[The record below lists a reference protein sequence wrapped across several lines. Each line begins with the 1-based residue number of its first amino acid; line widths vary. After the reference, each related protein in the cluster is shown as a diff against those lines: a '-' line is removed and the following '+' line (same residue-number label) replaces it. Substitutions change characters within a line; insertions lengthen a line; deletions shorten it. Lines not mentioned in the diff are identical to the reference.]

1 MPERR
6 NNGWLAGLFWAV
18 AFVTTLLVLVPTL
31 HDWKHPSGEFGGL
44 VVLFDLI
51 VASFVGI
58 TIAVVAIFR
67 RSVAY
72 AIGLV
77 LLAGPGLLFG
87 AGALN
92 TAISEANAPT
102 EAEIRA
108 AEEARAAGH
117 GYFTREPDRA
127 LADAIV
133 AGDAAR
139 VAALAPAADLHAV
152 GDSQMTFMELALED
166 GRARRDVVAALLKAG
181 ADPDQDH
188 GRLFDLLESE
198 KGKGDGRDAFYLR
211 VAIESGVDPNHADR
225 EGRPRFFGAMCWAT
239 PETITFLLDH
249 GVNIETEDREG
260 NTVVQWLARWCDAD
274 HVDLLLARGA
284 HSDHLNHAGKNLRDI
299 VLAEVES
306 RRQYNTISPALAAL
320 EQRFRQ

>member
-225 EGRPRFFGAMCWAT
+225 EG
-239 PETITFLLDH
+239 
-249 GVNIETEDREG
+249 

>member
-1 MPERR
+1 MPERKTSQR
-6 NNGWLAGLFWAV
+6 LSAIFWSV
-18 AFVTTLLVLVPTL
+18 AFASALLVLVPTL
-31 HDWKHPSGEFGGL
+31 HDFNHPAGEFGGL

-51 VASFVGI
+51 VVAFVAI

-67 RSVAY
+67 RTLAY
-72 AIGLV
+72 AIGLA
-77 LLAGPGLLFG
+77 LLAGPALLFG

-92 TAISEANAPT
+92 NAISQVNAPT
-102 EAEIRA
+102 EAEVRA

-139 VAALAPAADLHAV
+139 VAALAPAADMHVV
-152 GDSQMTFMELALED
+152 GESQMTFMELALED
-166 GRARRDVVAALLKAG
+166 GRAKRDVVAALLKAG

-198 KGKGDGRDAFYLR
+198 KGKGDGREAIFLR
-211 VAIESGVDPNHADR
+211 LAIESGVDVNHLDR
-225 EGRPRFFGAMCWAT
+225 DGRPRFFGAMCWGT
-239 PETITFLLDH
+239 PGTIAFMLDH
-249 GVNIETEDREG
+249 GVNIETEDRDG
-260 NTVVQWLARWCDAD
+260 DTVVQWLAKWCDAN
-274 HVDLLLARGA
+274 HVDTLLARGA

-299 VLAEVES
+299 VQAEVES
-306 RRQYNTISPALAAL
+306 RRPYHTVSPALAAL